1 MDHYTTLFLIKNNS
15 SSYIYTGQKVSNQV
29 VHWSVLLIL
38 RATRDLTILASGPE
52 WSAYKMLEVLTMK
65 KLQFNA
71 DVDSFKNDRNDMTT
85 ITLKVNG
92 KDVNLSQLRE
102 MKQTAT
108 VQVVIESN
116 QTELIKD

>member
-1 MDHYTTLFLIKNNS
+1 
-15 SSYIYTGQKVSNQV
+15 
-29 VHWSVLLIL
+29 
-38 RATRDLTILASGPE
+38 
-52 WSAYKMLEVLTMK
+52 MK